1 MTERLVSWAHHTPAL
16 ELRIAARLHVAAPK
30 IPFAA
35 APSAEGGFALA
46 LSDATGERSD
56 VPAATMVASMAPGD
70 GDPTPRLR
78 EAMRSASMAMPGGFA
93 PACSASLL
101 YIRGIEAWVA
111 WLGEIPVQLIRDGRV
126 HRKIRSHRLVNEL
139 LDRGDITAEQARHQD
154 IPDVLVRGLGGPQVE
169 PDTNGPF
176 RLRDGDRLVMSVRGI
191 EIVVEVG
198 ESVPALR

>member
-1 MTERLVSWAHHTPAL
+1 MTERVVSWTHRTPAL
-16 ELRIAARLHVAAPK
+16 ELRISARLQLAAAK

-35 APSAEGGFALA
+35 SPSAEGGFALG

-56 VPAATMVASMAPGD
+56 VPATTMVKSMAPGD
-70 GDPTPRLR
+70 ADPAPRLR
-78 EAMRSASMAMPGGFA
+78 EAMRAASLAMPDGFA
-93 PACSASLL
+93 PSCSASLL
-101 YIRGIEAWVA
+101 YIRGTEAWVA

-154 IPDVLVRGLGGPQVE
+154 IPNVLVRGLGGPAVE

-198 ESVPALR
+198 ESAPALR